1 MISYYD
7 WGSFLWAGQ
16 TKYFNYFTLMHEGLK
31 LLRSAQLYWTGSR
44 GICRQRLD
52 AQLTVQG
59 TSCQP
64 CSAGTARPK
73 SFIAEK
79 KDCGPCRYGDYPAHG
94 RGDNYSYEYGDFY
107 LDGYAYTHAPNY
119 RNFPLHATCES
130 CGGAAAAPYDAVT
143 GLRSRILGPSHTFI
157 YTNPGVDCA
166 WRCTDGFYK
175 WEADEHTAYC
185 KPCPPNT
192 SSSVDAWHLTY
203 EGKTWAIEKELVEN
217 DRSKPWP
224 RMRAGRRLREVDG
237 RTRHALRKLRKEEV
251 S

>member
-1 MISYYD
+1 GAMVDVVTGLGEGELSGD
-7 WGSFLWAGQ
+7 SMPALVSSSDSGS
-16 TKYFNYFTLMHEGLK
+16 
-31 LLRSAQLYWTGSR
+31 S
-44 GICRQRLD
+44 
-52 AQLTVQG
+52 
-59 TSCQP
+59 
-64 CSAGTARPK
+64 
-73 SFIAEK
+73 
-79 KDCGPCRYGDYPAHG
+79 
-94 RGDNYSYEYGDFY
+94 DNYSYEYGDFY

-217 DRSKPWP
+217 DHFRP
-224 RMRAGRRLREVDG
+224 RAFFDWYSESLIIFPVFLS
-237 RTRHALRKLRKEEV
+237 ACL
-251 S
+251 SSQCSAS